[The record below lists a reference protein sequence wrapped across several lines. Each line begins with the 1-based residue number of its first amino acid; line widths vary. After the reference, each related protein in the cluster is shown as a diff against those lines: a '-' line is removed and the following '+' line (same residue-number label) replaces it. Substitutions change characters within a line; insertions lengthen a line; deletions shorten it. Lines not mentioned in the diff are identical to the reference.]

1 MEFQLTGEA
10 RSDLGRRGSRR
21 LRRSGRIP
29 AIVYGGGE
37 EPLAV
42 SLGQNELSHEM
53 DRDGFHTSILTLKV
67 GKASQSVVVKAVQ
80 RHPSRPQI
88 LHLDFQRIVAD
99 QAITLNVPVN
109 VVGEDDAVGIKEGGV
124 VQRLL
129 TDVEISCLPRHLPE
143 YLEIDISALEMNQLL
158 HLSDIELPEGVA
170 CVALDHGQD
179 QPVVG
184 ITMPRR
190 EEVDEVEVDEEL
202 EGEEIPTEEDEA
214 EADDEGD
221 AGGDAR
227 DDA

>member
-21 LRRSGRIP
+21 LRSSGRIP

-42 SLGQNELSHEM
+42 SLGQNELLHEM
-53 DRDGFHTSILTLKV
+53 EQDGFHTSILTLKV
-67 GKASQSVVVKAVQ
+67 GKASQSVVLKAVQ

-99 QAITLNVPVN
+99 QAITLNVPIN
-109 VVGEDDAVGIKEGGV
+109 FTGEDDAAGINEGGV

-129 TDVEISCLPRHLPE
+129 TDVEVSCLPRHLPE

-158 HLSDIELPEGVA
+158 HLSDIELPEGVT
-170 CVALDHGQD
+170 CTALEHDQD

-190 EEVDEVEVDEEL
+190 EEIDELPEEEL
-202 EGEEIPTEEDEA
+202 EEGEIPIEEDEA
-214 EADDEGD
+214 GDED
-221 AGGDAR
+221 EAGGDAS

>member
-1 MEFQLTGEA
+1 MEFELKGEA

-21 LRRSGRIP
+21 LRRDGRIP

-37 EPLAV
+37 DPLAV
-42 SLGQNELSHEM
+42 SLGQNELQHEM

-67 GKASQSVVVKAVQ
+67 GKANQSVVVKAVQ

-99 QAITLNVPVN
+99 QAITLNVPIN
-109 VVGEDDAVGIKEGGV
+109 FIGEDDAAGIKEGGV

-170 CVALDHGQD
+170 SVALDHGQD
-179 QPVVG
+179 QPVVA
-184 ITMPRR
+184 ITAPRR
-190 EEVDEVEVDEEL
+190 EEIDEIPEEEL
-202 EGEEIPTEEDEA
+202 EEGEIPTEEGE
-214 EADDEGD
+214 EGD
-221 AGGDAR
+221 EDEAGGDAS
-227 DDA
+227 DDS

>member
-42 SLGQNELSHEM
+42 SLGQNELAHEM
-53 DRDGFHTSILTLKV
+53 GRDGFHTSILTLKV

-109 VVGEDDAVGIKEGGV
+109 VVGEDEAVGIKEGGV

-158 HLSDIELPEGVA
+158 QLSDIVLPEGVS

-190 EEVDEVEVDEEL
+190 EEVDEVEVEEEL
-202 EGEEIPTEEDEA
+202 EGDEIPTEDAEAGDEDET
-214 EADDEGD
+214 
-221 AGGDAR
+221 GGDAP
-227 DDA
+227 DEA